1 MEGMEIVRCQCWRET
16 PNRKWIDAVCIG
28 TREQDACSCGGDQMK
43 CDFYP
48 EIREKAKTQSEPDI
62 QAAIAYYNKGIKED
76 IFSPEVA
83 AYARLAV
90 EALKKM
96 EEHWSL
102 DPVHDNGGCYCQ
114 ECELW
119 SPRTPTSDFKR
130 WFGPCR
136 MSGKTMYGDDF
147 CINGRMKTR

>member
-48 EIREKAKTQSEPDI
+48 EIRAKAKKEPDI
-62 QAAIAYYNKGIKED
+62 QAAIAYYNRGIKED

-83 AYARLAV
+83 EYARMAV
-90 EALKKM
+90 NALRKWGGCVPMTDEEKIPTELPPTPKM
-96 EEHWSL
+96 EVMTEGL
-102 DPVHDNGGCYCQ
+102 DLPMPVVMAPAIVLIVCAILRQ
-114 ECELW
+114 VLL
-119 SPRTPTSDFKR
+119 
-130 WFGPCR
+130 
-136 MSGKTMYGDDF
+136 
-147 CINGRMKTR
+147 